1 MSLNVEVDS
10 RVRVL
15 VVDDSAFMRTALS
28 RMIACEPDMEV
39 VGTACCASIAL
50 EKVSDL
56 DPDVVTLDLAMPGL
70 DGLGTLRRI
79 MHDFPRPV
87 IMVSATTE
95 KDAEITLQAL
105 SAGAFDYVPKQLSEK
120 SLEIAHIRDELI
132 TKIRAAA
139 QLRRRQTT
147 LRDSRKPPRSTQVET
162 RSSAPVMVP
171 SIVSIGI
178 STGGPRAL
186 EQLLPRFPANF
197 PVPILIV
204 QHMPFGY
211 TTAFAQRLD
220 SFCSIKVKEAAQGEL
235 IRPATAYI
243 APAGLHMRVVTR
255 LSDSKPAISLDK
267 RPENAM
273 HIPSADELMISV
285 AQVFK
290 NRAIGVIMTG
300 MGADGA
306 AGMTAIFRA
315 GGITIG
321 QDEASCAVYGMPRV
335 CAQLGVLTH
344 VLSLSHIPVQI
355 IKATRQR
362 KRA

>member
-1 MSLNVEVDS
+1 MSLNVELDS
-10 RVRVL
+10 RIRVL
-15 VVDDSAFMRTALS
+15 VVDDSPFMRTALS
-28 RMIACEPDMEV
+28 RMIACEPDIEV
-39 VGTACCASIAL
+39 VGTACCTSVAL
-50 EKVSDL
+50 QKISDL
-56 DPDVVTLDLAMPGL
+56 DPDVVTLDPAMPGL
-70 DGLGTLRRI
+70 DRLGTLRRI

-87 IMVSATTE
+87 IMVSAATE
-95 KDAEITLQAL
+95 KDSEITLQAL
-105 SAGAFDYVPKQLSEK
+105 STGAFDYVPKRLSEA
-120 SLEIAHIRDELI
+120 SLEIAHIRDQLI
-132 TKIRAAA
+132 SKIRAAA
-139 QLRRRQTT
+139 QLRRTQTT
-147 LRDSRKPPRSTQVET
+147 LLDSRKPPRSTPVET
-162 RSSAPVMVP
+162 RNTAPIMAP
-171 SIVSIGI
+171 SIVSIGL

-186 EQLLPRFPANF
+186 EQLLPRFPADF
-197 PVPILIV
+197 PIPILIV
-204 QHMPFGY
+204 QHMPLGY
-211 TTAFAQRLD
+211 TAAFAQRLD
-220 SFCSIKVKEAAQGEL
+220 SFCSIKVKEATQGEL

-267 RPENAM
+267 HPENAM

-306 AGMTAIFRA
+306 AGMTAIFRE

-355 IKATRQR
+355 IDATLRR
-362 KRA
+362 KPA